1 MFNDNMQYVLCH
13 SGGIDSSV
21 LFHRMIAEN
30 TLFRVFHVCHGNRAS
45 DILAKEFVSSICA
58 KYNIPYEEGFLPIT
72 SETSGRKERLLFY
85 KQNLR
90 EGEVL
95 VMGHHKDDSIES
107 ILYNFFNGSGFAGLA
122 GIKHLNVI
130 DGMHICRPFIAAGM
144 SKKEIRDYASSNNV
158 EYVDDVMNHDL
169 SIPRNVIRKMIMPMV
184 ESFFP
189 DFKKHIYNFSL
200 KCQEQNEL
208 NIFAAQYLDGLMS
221 RSDSIS
227 LSSTNAVY
235 DTQFSCFKQSDVFL
249 KNWFFCK
256 FKQLGVS
263 LTTRHYDEFIRFLSS
278 PGMEMSLPN
287 FYLIKKIKFT
297 STPVFVIKTSH
308 SISNSPPLA

>member
-1 MFNDNMQYVLCH
+1 MFSDNMQYVLCH

-21 LFHRMIAEN
+21 LFHHMIAEN
-30 TLFRVFHVCHGNRAS
+30 VFFRVFHICHGNRSS

-58 KYNIPYEEGFLPIT
+58 KYDIPYEEGFLPIT
-72 SETSGRKERLLFY
+72 SETNGRKQRLLFY

-122 GIKHLNVI
+122 GIKYLNVI

-158 EYVDDVMNHDL
+158 EYVDDVMNSDL
-169 SIPRNVIRKMIMPMV
+169 SIPRNAIRKLIMPMV

-189 DFKKHIYNFSL
+189 DFKKHIFNFSL

-208 NIFAAQYLDGLMS
+208 NVFAAQYLEGRMS
-221 RSDSIS
+221 GHDHPS
-227 LSSTNAVY
+227 LSSINAVY
-235 DTQFSCFKQSDVFL
+235 DTQFSYFKQSDVFL

-278 PGMEMSLPN
+278 PSTEMNLPN
-287 FYLIKKIKFT
+287 SYFIKKIKAGPV
-297 STPVFVIKTSH
+297 PVFMIKTNH
-308 SISNSPPLA
+308 TALT

>member
-1 MFNDNMQYVLCH
+1 MFFDNMQYVLCH

-21 LFHRMIAEN
+21 LFHHMIAEKVN
-30 TLFRVFHVCHGNRAS
+30 FRVFHICHGNRSS
-45 DILAKEFVSSICA
+45 DILAKELVSSVCI
-58 KYNIPYEEGFLPIT
+58 KHNIEYEEGLLPIT
-72 SETSGRKERLLFY
+72 SETNGRKQRLLFY

-107 ILYNFFNGSGFAGLA
+107 ILYNFFNGSGFSGLA
-122 GIKHLNVI
+122 GIKYLNYI

-144 SKKEIRDYASSNNV
+144 SKKEIRDYASCYSV

-263 LTTRHYDEFIRFLSS
+263 LTMRHYDEFIKFLSS
-278 PGMEMSLPN
+278 PSTEMNLPN
-287 FYLIKKIKFT
+287 SYFIKKIKFA
-297 STPVFVIKTSH
+297 SVPVFIIKTNH
-308 SISNSPPLA
+308 TVSNLPPLA

>member
-45 DILAKEFVSSICA
+45 DILAKELVSSVCA
-58 KYNIPYEEGFLPIT
+58 KHNIPYEEGLLPIT
-72 SETSGRKERLLFY
+72 SETDGRKQRLLFY

-90 EGEVL
+90 EDEVL

-107 ILYNFFNGSGFAGLA
+107 VLYNLFNGSGFAGLA
-122 GIKHLNVI
+122 GIKYLNVI
-130 DGMHICRPFIAAGM
+130 DGMHICRPFIAANM
-144 SKKEIRDYASSNNV
+144 SKESIRNYASDNNID
-158 EYVDDVMNHDL
+158 YVDDVMNSDL
-169 SIPRNVIRKMIMPMV
+169 SIPRNAIRKMIIPMV

-189 DFKKHIYNFSL
+189 DFKKHIHNFSL

-208 NIFAAQYLDGLMS
+208 NIFAAQYLDRMMS
-221 RSDSIS
+221 KDNNLS
-227 LSSTNAVY
+227 LFSKNAIY
-235 DTQFSCFKQSDVFL
+235 DAQLSYFKQSDVFL

-263 LTTRHYDEFIRFLSS
+263 LTTRHYDEFIRFLSGPS
-278 PGMEMSLPN
+278 SELSLPCC
-287 FYLIKKIKFT
+287 
-297 STPVFVIKTSH
+297 FVIKKTS
-308 SISNSPPLA
+308 SVNLPIFAISQTPSVT